1 MGADIHM
8 YVQYGTKG
16 RDYWSGFG
24 GRINPGRNY
33 AMFGILAGVRREF
46 PESFEPKGLPS
57 HELSYQCNGD
67 LYLYIT
73 KDGEGEGET
82 TMEKALE
89 WNKTYRCKLVNDR
102 DGKPIKVMHPDMHS
116 HSWMNVKELSKAY
129 RTYFKMVKKEFG
141 TGSVPAEYKAIL
153 DVMKSL
159 EKNGDYIA
167 EVVFW
172 FDN

>member
-8 YVQYGTKG
+8 YIHYK
-16 RDYWSGFG
+16 RKDSDYWSGFG

-33 AMFGILAGVRREF
+33 AMFGILAKVRNEF
-46 PESFEPKGLPS
+46 HKSFTPKGIPD
-57 HELSYQCNGD
+57 HKLSYQCDGD
-67 LYLYIT
+67 LYLYISDT
-73 KDGEGEGET
+73 SEDEGST
-82 TMEKALE
+82 TLENALI
-89 WNKTYRCKLVNDR
+89 WNKNYGCKLINDR
-102 DGKPIKVMHPDMHS
+102 DGKPIKVQHPDWHS

-129 RTYFKMVKKEFG
+129 QTYFNMVKKEYG

-159 EKNGDYIA
+159 EKNGDYVV

>member
-1 MGADIHM
+1 M
-8 YVQYGTKG
+8 YVQYRYKNSN
-16 RDYWSGFG
+16 YWSGFG

-46 PESFEPKGLPS
+46 PESFEAKGLPT

-67 LYLYIT
+67 LYLYISD
-73 KDGEGEGET
+73 DGKEEGHT
-82 TMEKALE
+82 TLERALD
-89 WNKTYRCKLVNDR
+89 WNKRYGCKFVNDSN
-102 DGKPIKVMHPDMHS
+102 GKPMKVQHPDWHS

-129 RTYFKMVKKEFG
+129 RTYFKMVKKEYG
-141 TGSVPAEYKAIL
+141 TGSVPAEYKAVL

-159 EKNGDYIA
+159 EKNGDYITK
-167 EVVFW
+167 VVFW